1 MAHLVCRDSA
11 FVLKFQAALKYQV
24 IKGVSMEARETIATV
39 GEMTV
44 AQLKA
49 IIFLERIAVNGLL
62 ERIKRIFGTD

>member
-1 MAHLVCRDSA
+1 M
-11 FVLKFQAALKYQV
+11 
-24 IKGVSMEARETIATV
+24 V